1 MHAGVGLLHLG
12 HTSRATC
19 TALRIA
25 REAPG
30 SMIFEGSA
38 MMQST
43 PKTSAMLLLA
53 CEISAPQP
61 DGAAAESEARLER
74 VEV

>member
-1 MHAGVGLLHLG
+1 
-12 HTSRATC
+12 
-19 TALRIA
+19 
-25 REAPG
+25 
-30 SMIFEGSA
+30 MIFEGSA

-43 PKTSAMLLLA
+43 SKTSAMLLLA